1 MHSHAYFF
9 QPNLAFDRRLRLV
22 MAQVYL
28 LRQLTAGSRAWV
40 QDLESED

>member
-1 MHSHAYFF
+1 MSGHAYFF
-9 QPNLAFDRRLRLV
+9 LPNSAFDRRLRLV
-22 MAQVYL
+22 MDQVYL

>member
-9 QPNLAFDRRLRLV
+9 QPNLAFDRRLRHV

-28 LRQLTAGSRAWV
+28 LRQLTAGSLALV
-40 QDLESED
+40 QDLVAED